1 MNGLQKVIKYCAMA
15 FAIVLSIGIFAGI
28 ASLVAGMV
36 SGVLEEGG
44 FNDEKERINL
54 SEQYSVEEISEK
66 GINSIV
72 IDCSGEI
79 TVKQGEVLAVEAFDV
94 TEDYEIRLE
103 SGRVSLK
110 NYGSDFFDNWF
121 NWFENAIAE
130 ERIVVTIP
138 AGFEPEEMKIY
149 SGSGRVSVEDLT
161 ADLLMVD
168 SGSGKVNV
176 RNATLSETE
185 LDTGSGSVVIE
196 DSSLGRLTLDSGS
209 GAISMKNVTAKDAEI
224 DSGSGAVAIAGELT
238 GDCDF
243 DTGSGAIALT
253 LAGKEEDYRIEA
265 DCGSGTFRVNGRKLD
280 DGIYGRNVKG
290 ELNFDSGSG
299 SVSIEFKEE

>member
-28 ASLVAGMV
+28 ASFVAGMV
-36 SGVLEEGG
+36 SGVLGEAG
-44 FNDEKERINL
+44 FYDEKDRINL
-54 SEQYSVEEISEK
+54 SKQYSEEEIAEK

-79 TVKQGEVLAVEAFDV
+79 TVRQGEVLSVEAFDV

-121 NWFENAIAE
+121 SWFENATVE
-130 ERIVVTIP
+130 ERVVITIP

-149 SGSGRVSVEDLT
+149 SGSGKVSVEELA
-161 ADLLMVD
+161 ADLLVID
-168 SGSGKVNV
+168 SGSGKVGV
-176 RNATLSETE
+176 RNVTLSETE
-185 LDTGSGSVVIE
+185 FDTGSGSVVVE
-196 DSSLGRLTLDSGS
+196 DSELGRLMLDSGS

-243 DTGSGAIALT
+243 DTGSGAISLD
-253 LAGKEEDYRIEA
+253 LIGKEEDYRIEA

-280 DGIYGRNVKG
+280 DGSYGSNVKG
-290 ELNFDSGSG
+290 KLNIDSGSG
-299 SVSIEFKEE
+299 SVSIEFSEE